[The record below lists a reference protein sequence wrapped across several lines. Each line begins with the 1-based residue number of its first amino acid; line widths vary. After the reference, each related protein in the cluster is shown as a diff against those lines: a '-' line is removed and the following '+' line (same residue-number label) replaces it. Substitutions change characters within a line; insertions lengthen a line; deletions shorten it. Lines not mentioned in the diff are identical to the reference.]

1 LLIRTLHDPNE
12 KLLEVALAAD
22 ALRRA
27 GAKRVTLIA
36 PYLPYMRQDAVFRRG
51 EAISQRVICGWL
63 AHEFDGLL
71 TLEPHLHRLASLGEY
86 FPAAKSSISAAPIFA
101 QWLRREPEPTLLVG
115 PDEESEPW
123 IRSIAR
129 WADCAWIVGRKRR
142 LGDRKVV
149 VELPDTGRFERALI
163 VDDVAS
169 SGVTIAETARAL
181 RRYGIRSIDAGV
193 VHAIF
198 APQSLRLIRAAG
210 VGRVFSCDSIPHATN
225 QLRCAPLFAR
235 AIAGSAR

>member
-1 LLIRTLHDPNE
+1 
-12 KLLEVALAAD
+12 
-22 ALRRA
+22 
-27 GAKRVTLIA
+27 
-36 PYLPYMRQDAVFRRG
+36 
-51 EAISQRVICGWL
+51 
-63 AHEFDGLL
+63 
-71 TLEPHLHRLASLGEY
+71 
-86 FPAAKSSISAAPIFA
+86 
-101 QWLRREPEPTLLVG
+101 
-115 PDEESEPW
+115 
-123 IRSIAR
+123 
-129 WADCAWIVGRKRR
+129 
-142 LGDRKVV
+142 

-181 RRYGIRSIDAGV
+181 RRYGTRSIDAGV